1 MTSRFLSRR
10 PPAPARHD
18 DQVCALAADSD
29 VIRAQSDFERLRQ
42 AWQDL
47 AKTPDNAVALAM
59 VGADMER
66 ASRALQSLT
75 GSRQPTMT
83 HGRSHVTQR
92 KARHFAAAKA

>member
-10 PPAPARHD
+10 VPALSHHD
-18 DQVCALAADSD
+18 EQVCTLAADSD
-29 VIRAQSDFERLRQ
+29 VVRAEADFDRLRQ

-47 AKTPDNAVALAM
+47 AKGPDNAVALAM

-83 HGRSHVTQR
+83 HGRSHVTHR

>member
-1 MTSRFLSRR
+1 MTPRFLSRR

-18 DQVCALAADSD
+18 EQVCALAADSD
-29 VIRAQSDFERLRQ
+29 VIRAESDFERLRQ

-47 AKTPDNAVALAM
+47 AKGPDNEVALAM

-66 ASRALQSLT
+66 AGRALQSLI

-83 HGRSHVTQR
+83 HGHDRVTQR
-92 KARHFAAAKA
+92 KARHFAAEKA